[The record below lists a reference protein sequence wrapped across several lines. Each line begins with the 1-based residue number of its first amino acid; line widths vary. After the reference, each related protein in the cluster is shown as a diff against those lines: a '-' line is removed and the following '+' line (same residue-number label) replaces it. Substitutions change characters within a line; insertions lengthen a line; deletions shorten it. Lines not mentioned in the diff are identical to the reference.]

1 MRNDNDD
8 DIVVPDIAPLES
20 QYLKVS
26 NSIADI
32 EKRMQELF
40 ERQAEIQKN
49 SHMWVL
55 NEKSLG
61 SIAGTIASRKP
72 TLGEIHSKDGTSSRI
87 GQELPHE

>member
-1 MRNDNDD
+1 MDEVNDD
-8 DIVVPDIAPLES
+8 DVVIPDIAPLES
-20 QYLKVS
+20 RYLKVS

-40 ERQAEIQKN
+40 DKQAEAARN

-72 TLGEIHSKDGTSSRI
+72 TLGEMHSASDTNNQTIR
-87 GQELPHE
+87 ELLDE

>member
-1 MRNDNDD
+1 MDEVNDD
-8 DIVVPDIAPLES
+8 DVVIPNIAPLES
-20 QYLKVS
+20 RYLKVS

-40 ERQAEIQKN
+40 DKQAEAARN

-72 TLGEIHSKDGTSSRI
+72 TLGEMQSSNGANSRI

>member
-1 MRNDNDD
+1 MDEVNDD
-8 DIVVPDIAPLES
+8 DVVVPDIAPLES
-20 QYLKVS
+20 RYLKVS

-40 ERQAEIQKN
+40 DKQAEAARN

-72 TLGEIHSKDGTSSRI
+72 TLGEMHSASDTNNQTIR
-87 GQELPHE
+87 ELLDE

>member
-1 MRNDNDD
+1 MDEVNDD
-8 DIVVPDIAPLES
+8 DVVIPDIAPLES
-20 QYLKVS
+20 RYLKVS

-40 ERQAEIQKN
+40 DKQAEAARN

-72 TLGEIHSKDGTSSRI
+72 TLGEMHSKDGTSSRI
-87 GQELPHE
+87 GQELLDE

>member
-1 MRNDNDD
+1 MDEVNDD
-8 DIVVPDIAPLES
+8 DVVVPDIAPLES
-20 QYLKVS
+20 RYLKVS

-40 ERQAEIQKN
+40 DKQAEAARN

-72 TLGEIHSKDGTSSRI
+72 TLGEMHSKDGTSSRI
-87 GQELPHE
+87 GQELLDE

>member
-1 MRNDNDD
+1 MDEVNDD
-8 DIVVPDIAPLES
+8 DVVVPDIAPLES
-20 QYLKVS
+20 RYLKVS

-40 ERQAEIQKN
+40 DKQAEAARN

-72 TLGEIHSKDGTSSRI
+72 TLGEMHSASDTNNQIIR
-87 GQELPHE
+87 ELLDE

>member
-1 MRNDNDD
+1 MSDVNDD
-8 DIVVPDIAPLES
+8 DIVVPNIAPLES
-20 QYLKVS
+20 RYLKVS

-40 ERQAEIQKN
+40 DKQAEAARN

-72 TLGEIHSKDGTSSRI
+72 TLGEMHSKDGTSSRI
-87 GQELPHE
+87 GQELPPE

>member
-1 MRNDNDD
+1 MDEVNDD
-8 DIVVPDIAPLES
+8 DVVIPNIAPLES
-20 QYLKVS
+20 RYLKVS

-40 ERQAEIQKN
+40 DKQAEAARN

-72 TLGEIHSKDGTSSRI
+72 TLGEMYSKDGTSSRI
-87 GQELPHE
+87 GQEPPPE